1 MLFHKSRVVPG
12 VIMRKGIKPRDAE
25 EAVGCA
31 THGALCHYFVTVKS
45 DAWRSLQ
52 LRHAEEIQQKWRDIA
67 NKPLEGNEDNC

>member
-45 DAWRSLQ
+45 DA
-52 LRHAEEIQQKWRDIA
+52 
-67 NKPLEGNEDNC
+67 